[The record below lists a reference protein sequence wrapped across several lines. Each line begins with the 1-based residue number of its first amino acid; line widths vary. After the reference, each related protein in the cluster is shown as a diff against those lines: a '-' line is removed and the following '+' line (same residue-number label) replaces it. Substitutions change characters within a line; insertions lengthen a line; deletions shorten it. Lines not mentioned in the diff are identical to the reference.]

1 MTDPRRGPLR
11 LLRAAVVSVSV
22 LGLAL
27 GAHLSAGG
35 TLGDPLV
42 VAAAGAFTMLI
53 AILVCGSRLNA
64 VTVLALLGAG
74 QLGLHHVFTATAGLG
89 ATAGCSTGT
98 AAAGHAHGAALSESV
113 QHCVTPAGDGHA
125 LTAAMLGAHV
135 FATVLNAALL
145 WRGDRA
151 LFALW
156 TWWAPLLAVLFE
168 RTLPAVEANR
178 RPHRIA
184 ALPRRARPRIAWL
197 DLAPRR
203 GPPLLGATA

>member
-11 LLRAAVVSVSV
+11 LLRAAAVSVSV

-27 GAHLSAGG
+27 GAHLAAGG

-53 AILVCGSRLNA
+53 AIGVCGSRLNA

-74 QLGLHHVFTATAGLG
+74 QFGLHHVFAATAGL
-89 ATAGCSTGT
+89 ATSGCPTGT
-98 AAAGHAHGAALSESV
+98 AGAGHAHGAALAESV
-113 QHCVTPAGDGHA
+113 QHCVTAAGGGHA

-135 FATVLNAALL
+135 LATVLNAAVL
-145 WRGDRA
+145 WRADRA

-168 RTLPAVEANR
+168 RTLPAVEASR
-178 RPHRIA
+178 RPHGIA
-184 ALPRRARPRIAWL
+184 AGPRVVRPRIAWL

-203 GPPLLGATA
+203 GPPPLGATA

>member
-1 MTDPRRGPLR
+1 VTDPRRGPLR
-11 LLRAAVVSVSV
+11 LLRAAAVSVSV

-27 GAHLSAGG
+27 GAHLAAGG

-42 VAAAGAFTMLI
+42 VAAAGAFTMLL
-53 AILVCGSRLNA
+53 AIGVCGSRLKA

-74 QLGLHHVFTATAGLG
+74 QLGLHHVFAATAGSG
-89 ATAGCSTGT
+89 TTPGCSAGT
-98 AAAGHAHGAALSESV
+98 VGAGHAHAVALADTV
-113 QHCVTPAGDGHA
+113 QHCVTSSGGAHA
-125 LTAAMLGAHV
+125 LTATMLGAHLL
-135 FATVLNAALL
+135 ATVLNAALL

-156 TWWAPLLAVLFE
+156 TWWAPLLAVLLE
-168 RTLPAVEANR
+168 RTLPAVGAIGPAPR
-178 RPHRIA
+178 LGAP
-184 ALPRRARPRIAWL
+184 PRRARPRIVWL

>member
-1 MTDPRRGPLR
+1 MTDPRRGLLR
-11 LLRAAVVSVSV
+11 LLRAAAVSVSV

-27 GAHLSAGG
+27 GAHLAAGG

-42 VAAAGAFTMLI
+42 VAAAWAFTMLI
-53 AILVCGSRLNA
+53 AVGVCGGRLNA
-64 VTVLALLGAG
+64 GTVVALLGAG
-74 QLGLHHVFTATAGLG
+74 QFGLHHVFTATAGLG
-89 ATAGCSTGT
+89 ATSGCSTGVVG
-98 AAAGHAHGAALSESV
+98 AGHAHGVALSETV
-113 QHCVTPAGDGHA
+113 QHCVGAPGGGHT

-135 FATVLNAALL
+135 LATVLNAALL

-156 TWWAPLLAVLFE
+156 TWWAPLLAVLVE
-168 RTLPAVEANR
+168 RTLPAVEASR
-178 RPHRIA
+178 RPHGIA
-184 ALPRRARPRIAWL
+184 ALPRVARPRIAWL